1 MNEKLIQQL
10 KEAKELLQSTQ
21 DEAMRQMAQDEI
33 RRLEDQLLGVN
44 KKADRPVILEIRAGA
59 GGNEAE
65 LFAMELFRM
74 YARYAEKKAWKVAVH
89 EENRTT
95 LGGIRSL
102 VAEITGTDVYSKL
115 KYESGVHR
123 VQRVPATEKRG
134 RIHTSTATVAI
145 LPVAQPVELEIK
157 DDELEIATF
166 RSGGAGGQNVNKLET
181 AVRITHKP
189 TGLVV
194 SVQDERSQGRNK
206 EKALSILRSRLLNL
220 KEEQEQ
226 KQRSQSR
233 RSQIGTGDR
242 SEKIRTYNFPQDR
255 ITDHRIKKSWGNIES
270 IFNGNLEPIISAL
283 QSADRQ
289 AQLDQILN

>member
-33 RRLEDQLLGVN
+33 RRLEDQLLGVD

-74 YARYAEKKAWKVAVH
+74 YARYAEKKAWKVAIH

-102 VAEITGTDVYSKL
+102 VAEITGTDVYSQL

-206 EKALSILRSRLLNL
+206 EKALSILRSRLLKL

-226 KQRSQSR
+226 EQRGQSR

-255 ITDHRIKKSWGNIES
+255 ITDHRIKTSWGNIES
-270 IFNGNLEPIISAL
+270 IFNGNLEPTISAL
-283 QSADRQ
+283 QAADRQ
-289 AQLDQILN
+289 AQLDQMIN